1 MYKGFIKPTAD
12 FLAALIGLLITL
24 PLIFLVFALL
34 YWKNKGKVFFI
45 QERPGKHERIFKLIK
60 FKTMDDRKDEQGE
73 LLPDHDRLHAVGRW
87 VRKLSLDELP
97 QLINILKGDMSLIG
111 PRPLLVEYLPQ
122 YNEFQKRRHEVT
134 PGITGWAQ
142 INGRNAISWEQ
153 KFEYDVYYVDHQ
165 SFVLDLKI
173 FFLTAKKVFG
183 MSNINAGQEITMEKF
198 TGTKSS

>member
-12 FLAALIGLLITL
+12 FLAALMGLMITA
-24 PLIFLVFALL
+24 PLILLVFVLL
-34 YWKNKGKVFFI
+34 YRKNKGKVFFI

-60 FKTMDDRKDEQGE
+60 FKTMDDRKDEKGE

-111 PRPLLVEYLPQ
+111 PRPLLVEYLPL

-165 SFVLDLKI
+165 SFFLDLKI